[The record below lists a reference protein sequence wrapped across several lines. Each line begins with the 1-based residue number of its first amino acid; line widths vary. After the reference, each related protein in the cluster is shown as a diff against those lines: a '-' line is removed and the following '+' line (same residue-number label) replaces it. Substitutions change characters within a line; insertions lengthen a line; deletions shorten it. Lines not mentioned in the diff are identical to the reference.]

1 MPFRRKKRL
10 GDLSRT
16 FREEV
21 PALYRFA
28 LRMLGDAAEAEDAV
42 QDAFLRL
49 TRRGMRREEF
59 ASARA
64 FVFRVVRNV
73 CIDRLR
79 ARARRSM
86 LFDDGG
92 LDFDAQGGRPDAT
105 PETDMLVS
113 ESFRRIAD
121 AMGALPEVEAE
132 ALSLVVVEGFSY
144 AETAAATDV
153 PVGTVRSRLNR
164 ARQRLR
170 AVLKDD
176 PARARP
182 GDASPTV
189 IGFPRKC

>member
-79 ARARRSM
+79 ARKLKSIARRVT
-86 LFDDGG
+86 
-92 LDFDAQGGRPDAT
+92 R
-105 PETDMLVS
+105 
-113 ESFRRIAD
+113 
-121 AMGALPEVEAE
+121 
-132 ALSLVVVEGFSY
+132 
-144 AETAAATDV
+144 
-153 PVGTVRSRLNR
+153 
-164 ARQRLR
+164 
-170 AVLKDD
+170 
-176 PARARP
+176 
-182 GDASPTV
+182 
-189 IGFPRKC
+189 